1 MNDFR
6 IIKNQLSGL
15 SFAEQYR
22 FLYQTIAVLCEEQGI
37 KDPFSYARSKEIL
50 AAIELGHTVADEF
63 SGADAIDENGEEVE
77 YKSTIDKRCK
87 GAYTGI
93 SVQPTWEEQVKYLRE
108 EKLLKYNRH
117 FYNRFA
123 DGRLVESWS
132 LTGQQVYDI
141 LLPKLEKAYAR
152 VSTLKDP
159 RLAASVSWTEI
170 KNNGV
175 RVL

>member
-1 MNDFR
+1 MAKLSD
-6 IIKNQLSGL
+6 IKDLL
-15 SFAEQYR
+15 TSFTFEEQYR
-22 FLYQTIAVLCEEQGI
+22 FLYQTIAEICEEQGI

-50 AAIELGHTVADEF
+50 AAIELGHTVADDF

-77 YKSTIDKRCK
+77 YKSTIDKHCK

-93 SVQPTWEEQVKYLRE
+93 SVQSDWPEQVRYLRE

-141 LLPKLEKAYAR
+141 LLPKLERKFDT
-152 VSTLKDP
+152 VLQKKDP
-159 RLAASVSWTEI
+159 RLSATINWSEI

-175 RVL
+175 RVI